1 MKRFALIGPV
11 VLMILSSAAVACGF
25 QWLLIPEELL
35 SSGVSGVAMII
46 GYVSGWNIGWMYFAL
61 NLPILL
67 WGYRVLGRRFVVLSM
82 VSVVTTVVFMQIV
95 PELDITKGDRLL
107 GAVFG
112 GVLVGLGSAVSLRY
126 GGSSGGFDVVAS
138 IVSRYKDLPV
148 GLLVIALN
156 TFVVAALGFLMDDW
170 KAALYSMLSIYLT
183 GRVVD
188 IVHTP
193 HRKITAF
200 IVSHKSEELARRLM
214 SIPRGVTIIE
224 TRGAYTSESRNMLM
238 TVTTRY
244 ELAELRKIIM
254 EVDNRAFVNVVQTI
268 DVIGEFRRRTN

>member
-1 MKRFALIGPV
+1 MKRIASIGPAF
-11 VLMILSSAAVACGF
+11 LMILSSAAVACGF
-25 QWLLIPEELL
+25 KWLLIPEELL
-35 SSGVSGVAMII
+35 SSGVSGMAMII

-61 NLPILL
+61 NAPILL
-67 WGYRVLGRRFVVLSM
+67 WGYRVLGRRFVML
-82 VSVVTTVVFMQIV
+82 SVVMVASTVLFMQFI
-95 PELDITKGDRLL
+95 PEIDITKGDRLL
-107 GAVFG
+107 GSVFG
-112 GVLVGLGSAVSLRY
+112 GVLVGLGSALSLRY
-126 GGSSGGFDVVAS
+126 GGSSGGFDIVAS

-156 TFVVAALGFLMDDW
+156 TFVVAGLGILIEDW

-200 IVSHKSEELARRLM
+200 IVSHKSDELAKRLM
-214 SIPRGVTIIE
+214 SIPRGVTLIE
-224 TRGAYTSESRNMLM
+224 TRGAFTSENRDMLM
-238 TVTTRY
+238 TVATRY
-244 ELAELRKIIM
+244 ELAELRKIIL
-254 EVDNRAFVNVVQTI
+254 EVDKRAFVNIVQTI